1 MKARSAQ
8 GVLTVLSFLP
18 VPAHGVIVSTH
29 VRKYVICTNWN
40 IYMAPFNVLYCN
52 VVIDFV
58 MVELVLTFDLYG
70 YDVFICTSVFI
81 YCSSCLSV

>member
-1 MKARSAQ
+1 
-8 GVLTVLSFLP
+8 
-18 VPAHGVIVSTH
+18 
-29 VRKYVICTNWN
+29 
-40 IYMAPFNVLYCN
+40 MASFNVLYCN